1 MFHLRY
7 SRITASTPGIQYH
20 SNGKVK
26 IDLKPALGN
35 DKCGVAIR
43 VYQLF
48 HVSNVSFLMESALAD
63 TSQRTPEHRS
73 YASCLSH
80 LFHAGVWRNAVQG
93 RLQIPYSHRCGHA
106 YSCAWR
112 RCGNIP
118 LAVHESY
125 SCLSC
130 V

>member
-43 VYQLF
+43 VCQLL
-48 HVSNVSFLMESALAD
+48 HLSHVSFLMESAFAD
-63 TSQRTPEHRS
+63 KSQRKAE
-73 YASCLSH
+73 
-80 LFHAGVWRNAVQG
+80 Q
-93 RLQIPYSHRCGHA
+93 
-106 YSCAWR
+106 
-112 RCGNIP
+112 
-118 LAVHESY
+118 
-125 SCLSC
+125 
-130 V
+130 